1 MDALEARGITSYAIT
16 YASCCTFQQGQVD
29 DNALKDFL
37 NDAAPDAAS
46 LSRYRRLLFE
56 ARALSLE
63 DLKPRVDRLESSEA
77 RVIPS
82 PGKLDRIR
90 LQKDCLV
97 GISFTPTVEPF
108 SLSDRSCLAT
118 TRRQRGVVH

>member
-1 MDALEARGITSYAIT
+1 MALDSKVAFQSRPVELGISQVNVDALEARGITSYAIT

-63 DLKPRVDRLESSEA
+63 DLNQGL
-77 RVIPS
+77 I
-82 PGKLDRIR
+82 G
-90 LQKDCLV
+90 
-97 GISFTPTVEPF
+97 
-108 SLSDRSCLAT
+108 
-118 TRRQRGVVH
+118 